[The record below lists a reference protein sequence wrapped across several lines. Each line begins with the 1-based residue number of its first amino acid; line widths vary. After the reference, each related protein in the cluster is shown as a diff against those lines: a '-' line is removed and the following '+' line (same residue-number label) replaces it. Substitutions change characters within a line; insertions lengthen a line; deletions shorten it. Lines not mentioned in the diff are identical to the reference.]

1 MRRLTRVLGSTLV
14 LATVAFP
21 TLAQPPAPPPPV
33 VSPEI
38 AASRDVTLR
47 LRAPSA
53 ERVELVSG
61 GDIPG
66 VPMQGGL
73 PLTKGSDGVFSVM
86 LPALAAGAYRY
97 RFTVDGV
104 PTSDPGNPSTSE
116 SNGNAWSLFYVAG
129 APFMDTQRVAH
140 GSVAEVHYFSTA
152 LGRTRRMHVYT
163 PPGYEKNRTA
173 YPVFYLLH
181 GAFDGDDSWSTVGR
195 AGFIV
200 DNLIAAGDARPMIV
214 VMPDGH
220 TARFGGVGGGLNTA
234 DFVRE
239 FTADIKPYVESTYRV
254 RTERGA
260 TAIAGLSMGGAQT
273 LDIAFADLSS
283 YGYVGVFSSGVFGI
297 ANDSNWESAQLAQ
310 LDDGA
315 LKRDLELVWFSTG
328 KDDFLL
334 DTTKATVAMLEK
346 HGFDVVYEESSGGH
360 TWINWREY
368 LAKFTPQ
375 LFE

>member
-1 MRRLTRVLGSTLV
+1 
-14 LATVAFP
+14 
-21 TLAQPPAPPPPV
+21 
-33 VSPEI
+33 
-38 AASRDVTLR
+38 
-47 LRAPSA
+47 
-53 ERVELVSG
+53 
-61 GDIPG
+61 
-66 VPMQGGL
+66 MQGGL
-73 PLTKGSDGVFSVM
+73 ALAKGPDGVFSIM

-104 PTSDPGNPSTSE
+104 PTNDPNNPETSE
-116 SNGNAWSLFYVAG
+116 SNGNAWSLFYVPG
-129 APFMDTQRVAH
+129 APFMDTQRLAH
-140 GSVAEVHYFSTA
+140 GSVAAVHYFSTA

-163 PPGYEKNRTA
+163 PPGYEKSRDA

-200 DNLIAAGDARPMIV
+200 DNLIASGAARPMIV

-239 FTADIKPYVESTYRV
+239 FTADIKPYVESTYRI
-254 RTERGA
+254 RKGRA
-260 TAIAGLSMGGAQT
+260 STALAGLSMGGAQT
-273 LDIAFADLSS
+273 LDIAFGDLAS

-297 ANDSNWESAQLAQ
+297 DNNADWENAHRAQ
-310 LDDGA
+310 LDA
-315 LKRDLELVWFSTG
+315 AAAKRDLHLVWFSPG

-334 DTTKATVAMLEK
+334 GTTKATVAMLEK
-346 HGFDVVYEESSGGH
+346 HGFDVVYEESTGGH

-368 LAKFTPQ
+368 LARFAPQ